1 MGYWL
6 PLQFWIV
13 GAIYYLLGP
22 VKTGTDII
30 VPIVIN
36 NLFFIG
42 SLTIT
47 YTITDRIYGKASA
60 ILACILASFLA
71 GDIFLSYSGL
81 SEPISIFFILW
92 AALYTTQFLKAEQ
105 EDRPVIAVKL
115 SIITL
120 AAALTHYIGWFLVI
134 FISLLFIPTTICSMK
149 TNVNKQNTFLYFL
162 AWVLLILA
170 PAIWLA
176 RCFFTFGDLLYPFH
190 TNNSLIG
197 AIEKY
202 SLTDKAISFFQVFI
216 QSYSVTLILILISFI
231 LIINRKEGKQFVFYI
246 ITPLAV
252 LLGLGIWMISPLG
265 PPYAESRFFTFW
277 IWATL
282 PVISYLFWSLWK
294 RANTT
299 YKIIALGLF
308 LAFTAN
314 NLYQLVHFT
323 NSFGVDVRTI
333 AQISSRF
340 LNSSENNKVILE
352 SDSYAE
358 QTVIPVAGKYI
369 WKFKRVTP
377 LDVINHS
384 EDIESFYN
392 SFAANWIGISK
403 NKGVA
408 SKALSQ
414 GLHINQVGNYFL
426 IYPMEQSITP
436 LR

>member
-1 MGYWL
+1 
-6 PLQFWIV
+6 
-13 GAIYYLLGP
+13 
-22 VKTGTDII
+22 
-30 VPIVIN
+30 
-36 NLFFIG
+36 
-42 SLTIT
+42 
-47 YTITDRIYGKASA
+47 
-60 ILACILASFLA
+60 
-71 GDIFLSYSGL
+71 
-81 SEPISIFFILW
+81 
-92 AALYTTQFLKAEQ
+92 
-105 EDRPVIAVKL
+105 
-115 SIITL
+115 
-120 AAALTHYIGWFLVI
+120 
-134 FISLLFIPTTICSMK
+134 
-149 TNVNKQNTFLYFL
+149 
-162 AWVLLILA
+162 
-170 PAIWLA
+170 
-176 RCFFTFGDLLYPFH
+176 
-190 TNNSLIG
+190 LIG

-231 LIINRKEGKQFVFYI
+231 LIINRKEGKQFAFYI